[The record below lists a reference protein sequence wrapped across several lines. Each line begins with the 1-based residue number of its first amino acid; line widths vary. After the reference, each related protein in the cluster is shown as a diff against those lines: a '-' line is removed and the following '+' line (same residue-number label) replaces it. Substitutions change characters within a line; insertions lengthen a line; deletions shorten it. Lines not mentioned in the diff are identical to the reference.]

1 MMGAS
6 SVIWVPLSN
15 VFGRRIVLVVAP
27 LIMTL
32 CSMWCAL
39 ATRFNSILA
48 ARELQGFGAAPAD
61 TVAPRV
67 VGEIF
72 FVHQHG
78 CAMAVYT
85 LFLLGGISLGGFV
98 GGYIAS
104 NLGYK
109 YNFWVS
115 TALSGAVFAIN
126 LLLIPETLFDQGKY
140 MDTNRRRNHE
150 GIDADEASSTKPE
163 TVSPSRLTSSQ
174 PLTFGQSLK
183 TGVYRGSLLKQLI
196 APWLTLRFPGTWMVM
211 LHYGG
216 LLGGFVSMATVAPE
230 LLAKPPY
237 LWGANVDLFSLSGIV
252 GLGIGAVATYLVADL
267 LILTKAKHDRRGLY
281 EPEDRLLTLV
291 PALFLAT
298 FGILVFGL
306 CAENPGPLTWGGG
319 LVIGCGMLAF
329 GLIQIPSVGF
339 NYLVE
344 SYTAVSAHCF
354 VMVTL
359 LRAII
364 SFAWTF
370 FVGDWVA
377 SAGAVLPFG
386 IVTMLMGVFSLLFI
400 PAWLFGKRFRIA
412 TAQYLPEPGHH

>member
-32 CSMWCAL
+32 CSMWCGL
-39 ATRFNSILA
+39 ATKFNGILA
-48 ARELQGFGAAPAD
+48 ARALQGFGAAPAD
-61 TVAPRV
+61 TVAPQV

-78 CAMAVYT
+78 RAMAVYT
-85 LFLLGGISLGGFV
+85 LFLSGRSSLGGIV

-109 YNFWVS
+109 YIFWVS

-126 LLLIPETLFDQGKY
+126 LLLIPETLFDREKF
-140 MDTNRRRNHE
+140 MHTNHRQDHE
-150 GIDADEASSTKPE
+150 GIDADKASSTKLE
-163 TVSPSRLTSSQ
+163 TVSPSRLASIQ

-196 APWLTLRFPGTWMVM
+196 APWLTLQFPGTWMVM

-216 LLGGFVSMATVAPE
+216 LLGGFVSMDTVAPE

-237 LWGANVDLFSLSGIV
+237 LWGANVGLFSLSGIV
-252 GLGIGAVATYLVADL
+252 GLGIGAVVTYLVADL

-281 EPEDRLLTLV
+281 EPEDSLLTLV

-306 CAENPGPLTWGGG
+306 CAENPGPHTWGG

-329 GLIQIPSVGF
+329 GLIQILSVGF

-344 SYTAVSAHCF
+344 SYTAVSANCF

-370 FVGDWVA
+370 FVGDWVV
-377 SAGAVLPFG
+377 SAGAALPFG
-386 IVTMLMGVFSLLFI
+386 IFTMLMGVFSLLFI
-400 PAWLFGKRFRIA
+400 PVWLFGKRFRIA
-412 TAQYLPEPGHH
+412 TAQYLPESEQH